1 MAEIYAVENLSLD
14 GVMQAPGGEQEDPR
28 DGFPY
33 GGWARPYMDEVAGKV
48 MAEGMRRTGAMLFGR
63 RTYEHMFS
71 FWPKQT
77 DGNPYTEVLNKT
89 QKYVVSRTL
98 AEPLPWRNSTLLRD
112 IAAVA
117 AVKADVEGD
126 LCVLGS
132 GELIRSLVDAG
143 LLDGYTLQ
151 VSPITLGTGRRLFG
165 DAYNRFRLVS
175 AEPTTTG
182 VIIASYEV
190 IR

>member
-1 MAEIYAVENLSLD
+1 MGKIYAVENLSLD
-14 GVMQAPGGEQEDPR
+14 GVMQAPGGEEEDPR

-98 AEPLPWRNSTLLRD
+98 AEPLPWQNSTLLRD

-165 DAYNRFRLVS
+165 DAYSRFRLVS

>member
-98 AEPLPWRNSTLLRD
+98 AEPLPWQNSTLLRD

-165 DAYNRFRLVS
+165 DAYSQFRLVS

>member
-1 MAEIYAVENLSLD
+1 MGKIFAVENLSLD
-14 GVMQAPGGEQEDPR
+14 GVMQAPGGEEEDPR

-33 GGWARPYMDEVAGKV
+33 GGWARPYMDEVAGRV

-71 FWPKQT
+71 FWPQQT
-77 DGNPYTEVLNKT
+77 DGNPYTDVLNRT
-89 QKYVVSRTL
+89 QKYVVSRSLT
-98 AEPLPWRNSTLLRD
+98 EPLPWQNSTLLTGTE
-112 IAAVA
+112 AVA
-117 AVKADVEGD
+117 AVKADLAGD

-132 GELIRSLVDAG
+132 GELVRSLVGAD

-151 VSPITLGTGRRLFG
+151 ISPLTLGTGRKLFD
-165 DAYNRFRLVS
+165 DAYGRFRLVS

-182 VIIASYEV
+182 VIIASYKV